1 MNDAIGGIHQ
11 GVQLFQLWVV
21 NLDDLFETIP
31 KTQHQSLER
40 QTLIFYNMNEHITF
54 DQISEQASDV
64 VSPKTKACNLPNARG
79 KPNKKRHLFGTSP
92 SIVETI
98 KEYIQKMQKKWRYW
112 K

>member
-1 MNDAIGGIHQ
+1 
-11 GVQLFQLWVV
+11 VV

-54 DQISEQASDV
+54 DQTSEQASDV
-64 VSPKTKACNLPNARG
+64 VSPKTRACNLPNARG
-79 KPNKKRHLFGTSP
+79 KPNKKITNKKRHLFGTSP

-98 KEYIQKMQKKWRYW
+98 KEYIQKMQKKWRY
-112 K
+112 